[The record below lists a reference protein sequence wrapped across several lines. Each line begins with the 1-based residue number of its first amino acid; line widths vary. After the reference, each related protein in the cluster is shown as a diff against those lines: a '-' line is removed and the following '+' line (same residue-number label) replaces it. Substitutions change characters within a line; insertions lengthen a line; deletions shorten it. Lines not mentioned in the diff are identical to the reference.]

1 MVKRTAPPKPPDVGG
16 SSLAESVAHE
26 LNNIA
31 ASLFGFV
38 ELAAEQ
44 VEAESPLLHCL
55 GEVRIG
61 VARVTKLA
69 AVLEALAEAD
79 GSTTRTAISECVGG
93 RAPVDSGDRLKFNW
107 ECDPATIVD
116 ADPDRVQ
123 RALRTLTHL
132 GKADSTIGSD
142 LVFTVGRAASE
153 SHCSFCGAILPAGSV
168 KITLIADNLPLLDA
182 NPAGSRRRTGRTFP
196 QLVVTG
202 SVHATHMARG
212 HVALDAAESSISVVL
227 PAAGDAAAEL

>member
-1 MVKRTAPPKPPDVGG
+1 MVKRSDPPKPPDVGA

-44 VEAESPLLHCL
+44 VDAESPLLHCL

-61 VARVTKLA
+61 VSRVTKLA

-79 GSTTRTAISECVGG
+79 GSTARIAIGECVDDK
-93 RAPVDSGDRLKFNW
+93 APVDSGDVLKFNW

-116 ADPDRVQ
+116 ADPDRVH

-153 SHCSFCGAILPAGSV
+153 SHCSFCGAVLPAGSV
-168 KITLIADNLPLLDA
+168 KITLIADNLPLPDA
-182 NPAGSRRRTGRTFP
+182 NTAGARRRAGRTFP
-196 QLVVTG
+196 QLVVAG
-202 SVHATHMARG
+202 GVRAAHVAGG

-227 PAAGDAAAEL
+227 PAA